1 MSVAEL
7 ARGHGS
13 TKSSVVEEKRNSITL
28 LNNELRKLDEVGLR
42 RFSFVDTI
50 IIIYMKN
57 ATW

>member
-28 LNNELRKLDEVGLR
+28 LNNELRKLDEVAWPTSL
-42 RFSFVDTI
+42 FVR
-50 IIIYMKN
+50 
-57 ATW
+57 